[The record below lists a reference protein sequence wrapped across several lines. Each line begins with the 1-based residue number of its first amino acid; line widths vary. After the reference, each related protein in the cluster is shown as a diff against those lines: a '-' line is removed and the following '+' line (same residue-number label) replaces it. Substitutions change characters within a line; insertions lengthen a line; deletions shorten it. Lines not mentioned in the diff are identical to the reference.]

1 MLSIRANHVL
11 LVAIA
16 LGVTG
21 ISCSSIESARP
32 RPRAS
37 STVSKIDD
45 TGTLNIMRGTVGAE
59 SIMLGY
65 SDANSPAHKPI
76 VVRGYGLVV
85 DLDGTG
91 SSDIPPAVRAHML
104 EIMERR
110 GVGQMSFNAGGITPN
125 QLLESNNTAVVIVE
139 GVIPPASV
147 GRLSPPTTSSRG
159 TQVVPGTTFD
169 LRVYADPNTG
179 TTSLEGGRLYT
190 TELRPGALMLGSRQ
204 ATPLAEGKGALFINP
219 FANALRTNNTT
230 VDRLSGR
237 VLSGGEVLKDMP
249 LKVLLTN
256 ASHTRARLLQDAIN
270 RRFPQESG
278 QRSPT
283 AKGASDTTIELTVP
297 PSMRNRTEEFV
308 QLVKHA
314 TLRQANAES
323 VALSTQRALLAD
335 TNNAQAAYWRWCAI
349 GERSL
354 PLIRELYTDPENTPR
369 LVALRAGA
377 FLGDPI
383 VAEHLR
389 AMAVDGSLGERLES
403 ADLMKTLPADPRT
416 DRTLRTMLND
426 EDVEVRLRAYEALAA
441 RNDPSLSRKPIS
453 GKFLLD
459 LVRSDHPMI
468 YVTQSK
474 VPRIAVFGPDLAIDR
489 PITMGA
495 WDNRL
500 MIQNAPENDE
510 KIEIFY
516 RPARGGSTRIVETE
530 ANAHDFIEFL
540 AHRTTPDDTRSGLN
554 LSYSDTV
561 GAIHEIW
568 TQGYLKS
575 DFKAEQDRL
584 LASIR
589 RHGTLTTH
597 TDRPDFGPEDED
609 EATPVDAT
617 PMRGPTT
624 VTPLRKQGN
633 DTVSSGS

>member
-1 MLSIRANHVL
+1 
-11 LVAIA
+11 
-16 LGVTG
+16 
-21 ISCSSIESARP
+21 
-32 RPRAS
+32 
-37 STVSKIDD
+37 
-45 TGTLNIMRGTVGAE
+45 MRGTVGAE

-65 SDANSPAHKPI
+65 SDSSSPAHKPI

-85 DLDGTG
+85 DLNGTG

-110 GVGQMSFNAGGITPN
+110 GVGQMAFNAGGITPN
-125 QLLESNNTAVVIVE
+125 QLLESENTAVVIVE

-147 GRLSPPTTSSRG
+147 GRLSPPSTSTRESKPI
-159 TQVVPGTTFD
+159 PGTTFD
-169 LRVYADPNTG
+169 LRVYADPSTG

-204 ATPLAEGKGALFINP
+204 ATPLAEGRGALFINP
-219 FANALRTNNTT
+219 FTNASSPSSTSIN
-230 VDRLSGR
+230 RLSGR

-297 PSMRNRTEEFV
+297 PSMRNQTEEFV
-308 QLVKHA
+308 QLIKHA

-335 TNNAQAAYWRWCAI
+335 ANNAQAAYWRWCAI
-349 GERSL
+349 GQRSL
-354 PLIRELYTDPENTPR
+354 PLVRELYTDPENTPR
-369 LVALRAGA
+369 LVALRTGA

-389 AMAVDGSLGERLES
+389 IMGVDGSLGERLEA
-403 ADLMKTLPADPRT
+403 ADLMKKLPEDPRT
-416 DRTLRTMLND
+416 DRSLRTMLND

-441 RNDPSLSRKPIS
+441 RNDPSLSRKPVG

-459 LVRSDHPMI
+459 LVKSDYPMI
-468 YVTQSK
+468 YVTQSQL
-474 VPRIAVFGPDLAIDR
+474 PRIAIFGSDLSIER

-495 WDNRL
+495 WNNRL
-500 MIQNAPENDE
+500 LIQNAPEDEE
-510 KIEIFY
+510 KIEVFF
-516 RPARGGSTRIVETE
+516 RPAKGGATRILETD
-530 ANAHDFIEFL
+530 ANIHQFIEFL
-540 AHRTTPDDTRSGLN
+540 AHRTTPDDTKVGLN

-589 RHGTLTTH
+589 RHGTLTEYS
-597 TDRPDFGPEDED
+597 DRPDFEVEADEN
-609 EATPVDAT
+609 ALPLNAA
-617 PMRGPTT
+617 PLRNPST
-624 VTPLRKQGN
+624 VTPIRKQGK
-633 DTVSSGS
+633 DTTNSGR